1 MSPTAAGQ
9 SGTVNVTTLT
19 TALSALLTLDGNPMD
34 LVTSGAVTSLS
45 AVTPASV
52 QAATGT
58 PVFPSP
64 AVLATTQSRAAEK
77 GFLAREGLP
86 CAPFLVVEKPD
97 GLMEALRSLF
107 PLHGFEGSS
116 LSDASNATKPVV
128 AIAKTLRGGYDG
140 KGQVVVREPADF
152 ERVLPLLPC
161 VLEEALDL
169 AFEASVITARTQQG
183 NAQSFPVF
191 ENIHVNNILDTT
203 LFPSPS
209 LPRGKGREGGAAEVL
224 LRVAES
230 CAHRLD
236 LVGLL
241 TTEFFLSRKTSKGL
255 FSQGGL
261 SAVPGTSLFFGINEF
276 APRPHNSGHVTREA
290 CFVSQFDALAH
301 VLLNLPLPSL
311 EPVSAELFAMGNL
324 LGDVWI
330 SQGQARGDLAPDA
343 AEAPGDSLSLA
354 PWADAPDV
362 LAITLYG
369 KETARKGRKMG
380 HFTLRLPQARSQVTE
395 FRTALAN
402 STARPPFGKPKKQT

>member
-1 MSPTAAGQ
+1 
-9 SGTVNVTTLT
+9 
-19 TALSALLTLDGNPMD
+19 
-34 LVTSGAVTSLS
+34 
-45 AVTPASV
+45 
-52 QAATGT
+52 
-58 PVFPSP
+58 
-64 AVLATTQSRAAEK
+64 
-77 GFLAREGLP
+77 
-86 CAPFLVVEKPD
+86 VE
-97 GLMEALRSLF
+97 AFRSLF
-107 PLHGFEGSS
+107 PLQ
-116 LSDASNATKPVV
+116 ASEAIHAPGPAL

-183 NAQSFPVF
+183 NMQSFPVF

-209 LPRGKGREGGAAEVL
+209 LPRGQGREGGAAEVL

-236 LVGLL
+236 LAGLL
-241 TTEFFLSRKTSKGL
+241 TTEFFLSRTPSRGL
-255 FSQGGL
+255 FAQGGL
-261 SAVPGTSLFFGINEF
+261 AAVPGTSLFFGINEF

-290 CFVSQFDALAH
+290 CFVSQFDALAR
-301 VLLNLPLPSL
+301 VLLNLPLPLL

-330 SQGQARGDLAPDA
+330 SQGQTRGDLAADA
-343 AEAPGDSLSLA
+343 AEAPGDALSLA
-354 PWADAPDV
+354 PWASAPHV

-369 KETARKGRKMG
+369 KETARMGRKMG
-380 HFTLRLPQARSQVTE
+380 HFTLKSPQARSEVTE
-395 FRTALAN
+395 FREALARACVTL
-402 STARPPFGKPKKQT
+402 SRV